1 MNKSQFY
8 LISGV
13 LGLQAL
19 IYLVLSLGSVVD
31 IITYLLSGVQSDLSY
46 LSILALPSTTDL
58 SNVTSIWSV
67 TLSFL
72 GAITFL
78 ILAYTYGFKTELGR
92 IWVIFAIATFLYF
105 GGESIWFYYVF
116 TTGTIPNGVTLADV
130 SWLSGYPFYIIGLL
144 LLNRQI
150 ALSIKKS
157 TFYIFTIIV
166 GIISLVILYILGIAI
181 YAVPD
186 TSFIDSTVY
195 YSYVIGDLLV
205 LYLAVLIFLKFSGGG
220 EIRRSYMLLI
230 LAFIAN
236 AAGDILYAFTSYILG
251 IYQTYAFDFADAM
264 FIIGYTLLI
273 IGPLTY
279 YYLVSKVYG
288 EASDKA
294 EIR

>member
-1 MNKSQFY
+1 M
-8 LISGV
+8 
-13 LGLQAL
+13 
-19 IYLVLSLGSVVD
+19 VLSLGSVVD
-31 IITYLLSGVQSDLSY
+31 IITYLLSGTQSDLSY
-46 LSILALPSTTDL
+46 LSILALPPTTDL
-58 SNVTSIWSV
+58 SNITSLWSV
-67 TLSFL
+67 ILSFL

-92 IWVIFAIATFLYF
+92 LWVIFSIASYLYF

-116 TTGTIPNGVTLADV
+116 TTGTFPIEVTLADV

-150 ALSIKKS
+150 ALSIK
-157 TFYIFTIIV
+157 TIIFFIFTIIM
-166 GIISLVILYILGIAI
+166 GLISLGILYILGTYI

-205 LYLAVLIFLKFSGGG
+205 LYLAALIFLKFSSGG

-236 AAGDILYAFTSYILG
+236 AAGDILYAYTSYILG
-251 IYQTYAFDFADAM
+251 IYQTYAFDFTDAM

-279 YYLVSKVYG
+279 YYLVNKVLA
-288 EASDKA
+288 EA
-294 EIR
+294 